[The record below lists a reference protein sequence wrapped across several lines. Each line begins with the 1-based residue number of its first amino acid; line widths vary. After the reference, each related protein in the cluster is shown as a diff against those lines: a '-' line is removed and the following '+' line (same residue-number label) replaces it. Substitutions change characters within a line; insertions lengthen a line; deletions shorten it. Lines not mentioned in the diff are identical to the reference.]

1 MAIIGMQEMRYI
13 NLLDKT
19 SHVKTSKCFAHNNS
33 IFFAVNERELS
44 KAIGPGAINVRRMQ
58 EQLGK
63 RVRIIEEPRG
73 ESDIKRFIEGIV
85 SPVRVK
91 SVEIKESVLSITSG
105 NTQNKAILIGRN
117 KRRYEELRKIIKEF
131 FEYDLKIL

>member
-1 MAIIGMQEMRYI
+1 
-13 NLLDKT
+13 
-19 SHVKTSKCFAHNNS
+19 
-33 IFFAVNERELS
+33 VNERELS

-73 ESDIKRFIEGIV
+73 ESDIKRFIEDIV